1 MIRAV
6 FACLFIFLANLLSA
20 QINQANRYE
29 SDHRLNNLSYDVISN
44 QENGVT
50 VVMPIEGD
58 VGTSIRIE
66 FTHLDKNLKESWSG
80 FFEIPQGQQLVGE
93 YYDENI
99 TYLLFYASADNSLLN
114 IVALDNDKEEII
126 NYQTDR
132 IGNLEIVEFKT
143 LKSSA
148 IIAGYIDG
156 LPAVFAFDL
165 SANTVRTLP
174 NLYNKNSELLEIRLN
189 NDDLTLNVLVSGF
202 SDDNTRTV
210 VVNTYDYQGQ
220 PVRRYTLETIPSF
233 QLRSAVSSSIVD
245 KSQVVVGLYSLGND
259 PYPTGIYVNHV
270 DKVGKQTMT
279 YRNFGEFE
287 SFFDHLGERRGKKIK
302 SRAILAKEGDKN
314 WSYKTEELIEKLY
327 ESDGK
332 IIFNASFFTPWTIPF
347 EDVMQPGGRN
357 RRVGSFE
364 DPFISPYTT
373 SRQPII
379 AVNNPDV
386 IVRPPNFEVTHAF
399 SMALDQEG
407 KLLSD
412 NSYTVGENP
421 ENNLDSFGAFQPGT
435 DQMFYAYYFKKDVM
449 LQALDNPS
457 DKIGFNSPV
466 KLLEDG
472 EKIKNDFD
480 QYRGIISWYDNKFLA
495 YGVQQVKSATKPATV
510 RTVFFINSIAVGIE
524 DNDDN

>member
-1 MIRAV
+1 MRRAILG
-6 FACLFIFLANLLSA
+6 CLFIFLTNILTA
-20 QINQANRYE
+20 QINQVHRYE
-29 SDHRLNNLSYDVISN
+29 SDHRLNNLRYDVISN
-44 QENGVT
+44 QENGVM
-50 VVMPIEGD
+50 VIKPIEGK
-58 VGTSIRIE
+58 VGKSDRIE
-66 FTHLDKNLKESWSG
+66 FTHLDNSLKESWSG
-80 FFEIPQGQQLVGE
+80 YFEIPQGQQLVGE
-93 YYDENI
+93 YYDQNI
-99 TYLLFYASADNSLLN
+99 TYLLFYAPADNSLLN

-148 IIAGYIDG
+148 IIAGYVDG

-165 SANTVRTLP
+165 PANTVRTLP
-174 NLYNKNSELLEIRLN
+174 NLYNKNSELLEVRIN
-189 NDDLTLNVLVSGF
+189 NDGLTLNVLVSEVG
-202 SDDNTRTV
+202 DDNTSTV

-220 PVRRYTLETIPSF
+220 PVRRYTLETLPSF

-270 DKVGKQTMT
+270 DKLGKQTMT

-302 SRAILAKEGDKN
+302 SRALLAKKNDKN
-314 WSYKTEELIEKLY
+314 WSYKTEGLIENLC
-327 ESDGK
+327 ESDDK
-332 IIFNASFFTPWTIPF
+332 IVFNASFFTPWTIPF
-347 EDVMQPGGRN
+347 EDVMLPGARN

-379 AVNNPDV
+379 AVNNPNV

-399 SMALDQEG
+399 SLALDQEG

-412 NSYTVGENP
+412 NSYTVGQNP
-421 ENNLDSFGAFQPGT
+421 ENNLNSFGAFQAGT
-435 DQMFYAYYFKKDVM
+435 DGMHYAYYFKKDVM
-449 LQALDNPS
+449 VRTLDNLTEKS
-457 DKIGFNSPV
+457 GEKSPL
-466 KLLEDG
+466 KLLEEG
-472 EKIKNDFD
+472 EKVKNDID
-480 QYRGIISWYDNKFLA
+480 QYRGIVSWYDNKFLV
-495 YGVQQVKSATKPATV
+495 YGVQQVKSATKPAMV
-510 RTVFFINSIAVGIE
+510 RTVFFINSIAAGTE
-524 DNDDN
+524 GTDDN